1 MSQDYET
8 KQSDLRA
15 SRDAPGDDRTPAEDP
30 LLELARIVHKNKQ
43 SGAHVSGGRVG
54 STDYFAG
61 LDDVSDDAADLS
73 GRQEPTFGQGPA
85 GVQTETKKG
94 EPAARGEPAG
104 GVTTDPVEGPVPP
117 AVPATGRSSSF
128 SALRPGTSVGG
139 FETEPAR
146 RPQEAEP
153 DTGEAND
160 LTGMPVAGSDDL
172 GKGEPSTL
180 APSLSIDLEQNLTAE
195 LEDELI
201 GALRQSV
208 DESKPAAGYQQ
219 FDDENAFDFTPTG
232 ASAAPVQPDPFAGQY
247 RISSE
252 TTSLDAAVKDS
263 LPGPQAVNA
272 AESLNTERENV
283 IAPDAEPEPAA
294 AVYARKSDL
303 DEAVRPPEP
312 VQRPRID
319 ENDLFAALNPV
330 SSDKERARDLPRSEE
345 EAEPAGIDALFA
357 DLDFPPPSERK
368 APEVR
373 PSQAEETA
381 SASDI
386 DDMTWP
392 AAAAAVPQSDAD
404 ETPPPPEGYDLDAVA
419 RAMQESDPSLTGA
432 GVLPPHSAA
441 EKGAIPQARE
451 KSRRGL
457 VVAAGVLGVAAI
469 GAAGFFLFDGD
480 SVVVPSGPP
489 PVISGLQEPLKIF
502 PEDSA
507 APPDDQAAKLDYSR
521 VDGTGVSGPDRLVLP
536 ESPQPA
542 ELPPAPAGTSNSA
555 ELAPGTPKR
564 VRTVIVRPD
573 GTFVSEDEA
582 GAPAAGTP
590 AAAAPV
596 AAAPEAVPEPAE
608 PAPVATPPVVPDTE
622 TVQSEPVPSLPEP
635 AVPEPAATQ
644 TPTIADETP
653 EPVAAPEVTEPA
665 APVPG
670 VLPRRKPEAPAQV
683 AIAQPAP
690 TTAPS
695 APAAQNGGPLDLS
708 QQASAPSAPAPQA
721 SAPAAA
727 PVSTSTASIPS
738 GTYIVQ
744 VTSQRSE
751 AAANDAYSG
760 LQRRYPAILGN
771 RNAVIVS
778 ANVEDRGVFYRARIP
793 TGSRA
798 EAISLCESL
807 QAAGGD
813 CFVRRQP

>member
-30 LLELARIVHKNKQ
+30 LLELARIVQKNKQ
-43 SGAHVSGGRVG
+43 SGAHVSSGRVG

-61 LDDVSDDAADLS
+61 LDDVSDDKADIA
-73 GRQEPTFGQGPA
+73 GRREPTFGQNPA
-85 GVQTETKKG
+85 EARSDAGRS
-94 EPAARGEPAG
+94 EPSARGEPAG
-104 GVTTDPVEGPVPP
+104 HFGSQPVESPVPP
-117 AVPATGRSSSF
+117 SAPATGRSSSL
-128 SALRPGTSVGG
+128 SALRPGTSIGA
-139 FETEPAR
+139 FETEPAGTAR
-146 RPQEAEP
+146 EAGPDAAEP
-153 DTGEAND
+153 DALSGTAG
-160 LTGMPVAGSDDL
+160 AGSVDSSVDSSVDTGL
-172 GKGEPSTL
+172 GEPSTL

-208 DESKPAAGYQQ
+208 DESKPAAEFQQ
-219 FDDENAFDFTPTG
+219 FDDETIFDLKAPG
-232 ASAAPVQPDPFAGQY
+232 APAAPVQPEQFPDAY

-252 TTSLDAAVKDS
+252 TASVDAAVKDS
-263 LPGPQAVNA
+263 QPGWTVDIDT
-272 AESLNTERENV
+272 ESKASEREDHRM
-283 IAPDAEPEPAA
+283 PDAEPEPAPSA
-294 AVYARKSDL
+294 YGTKPDL
-303 DEAVRPPEP
+303 EEPVRPPEP

-330 SSDKERARDLPRSEE
+330 SPDKDRTRDLSRSKAEE
-345 EAEPAGIDALFA
+345 EPAGIDALFA
-357 DLDFPPPSERK
+357 DLDFPPSSDRK
-368 APEVR
+368 ATEVR
-373 PSQAEETA
+373 PSQEEETA

-392 AAAAAVPQSDAD
+392 AAAAAVPQADAD

-480 SVVVPSGPP
+480 AVMVPSGPP

-507 APPDDQAAKLDYSR
+507 APPDDQTAKLDYSR

-536 ESPQPA
+536 ETPQPA

-582 GAPAAGTP
+582 GASP
-590 AAAAPV
+590 
-596 AAAPEAVPEPAE
+596 AAAPEPAAPEPAE
-608 PAPVATPPVVPDTE
+608 PAPAAAPVVPDTASA
-622 TVQSEPVPSLPEP
+622 QSEPVPSLPQP
-635 AVPEPAATQ
+635 AVPEPAIT
-644 TPTIADETP
+644 ETP
-653 EPVAAPEVTEPA
+653 AIVGESPEPA
-665 APVPG
+665 AVPEVAEPAGPVPS
-670 VLPRRKPEAPAQV
+670 VLPRRKPDAPVQV
-683 AIAQPAP
+683 AVAQPAAATP
-690 TTAPS
+690 ATAPAAQNDGPLDLSRQASVPS
-695 APAAQNGGPLDLS
+695 APAAQ
-708 QQASAPSAPAPQA
+708 ASP
-721 SAPAAA
+721 PAAA
-727 PVSTSTASIPS
+727 PVSTSTASIPP

-751 AAANDAYSG
+751 AAANETYSG
-760 LQRRYPAILGN
+760 LQRRFPAILGN

-793 TGSRA
+793 TGSRE